1 MAMLHWVEFI
11 KTLKSG
17 RFWLSEKERSSNQP
31 NKILGENVGSV
42 THMHIKT
49 NQKRCLHILNDLF
62 NTIYFIALKMFLFIL

>member
-11 KTLKSG
+11 KTLESG
-17 RFWLSEKERSSNQP
+17 FWLSEKGHSSNQP

-62 NTIYFIALKMFLFIL
+62 NTICFIALKMFLFIL